1 MVQIIKLEPKKA
13 ERIIYRPTS
22 ADILPFRPKEA
33 KLETSGLITAKT
45 SSEDKL
51 TLETKNSLCD
61 LIEESWPGCR
71 DLTD

>member
-13 ERIIYRPTS
+13 ERIIYRPKS
-22 ADILPFRPKEA
+22 AEILPFRLKEA
-33 KLETSGLITAKT
+33 KLETTGLIAAKT
-45 SSEDKL
+45 SSDGKQ
-51 TLETKNSLCD
+51 TSASKNSLCD

>member
-13 ERIIYRPTS
+13 ERIIYRPKS
-22 ADILPFRPKEA
+22 AEILPFRLKEA
-33 KLETSGLITAKT
+33 KLVTTGLIAVKT
-45 SSEDKL
+45 SSNDKL
-51 TLETKNSLCD
+51 TSASENSLCA